1 MRATD
6 NQNNRRL
13 LATMTND
20 PFQPVRLYY
29 AIPDERFVI
38 ERLRKLDCMAEVR
51 SKRCW
56 QWLYHAEAEAL
67 RFPGGGY
74 EDVPRE
80 RRPIVL
86 GRIRFPQRGSM
97 TFETNAIERAIAGA
111 RFFAPRLGPEVVAI
125 RCRMVNRW
133 FAADDGDPHELM
145 ATLDRDVTVIDPRA
159 AEAHLIRDLAGVR
172 SMEDAERAMAEC
184 MRREIESGE
193 DVPAVE
199 DFPLAPEEETSEF
212 LHLATTLQLRLVR
225 AMEHWNGNTQLTL
238 PAIIERM
245 VRGAG

>member
-86 GRIRFPQRGSM
+86 GRIRFPQRQANGRQSGRPGDGQVPR
-97 TFETNAIERAIAGA
+97 RA
-111 RFFAPRLGPEVVAI
+111 P
-125 RCRMVNRW
+125 
-133 FAADDGDPHELM
+133 ADFL
-145 ATLDRDVTVIDPRA
+145 RN
-159 AEAHLIRDLAGVR
+159 
-172 SMEDAERAMAEC
+172 
-184 MRREIESGE
+184 RREQVS
-193 DVPAVE
+193 A
-199 DFPLAPEEETSEF
+199 
-212 LHLATTLQLRLVR
+212 R
-225 AMEHWNGNTQLTL
+225 MEHKQLVSRSADHSSAAPL
-238 PAIIERM
+238 DP
-245 VRGAG
+245 